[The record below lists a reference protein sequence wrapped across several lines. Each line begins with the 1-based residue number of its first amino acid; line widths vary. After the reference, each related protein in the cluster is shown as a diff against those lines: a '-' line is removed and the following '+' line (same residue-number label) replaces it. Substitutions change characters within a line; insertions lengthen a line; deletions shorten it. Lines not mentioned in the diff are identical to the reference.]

1 MSPGQSRPQG
11 GHGVSWNW
19 GPTRISEESPSKSWN
34 QNVGNVGPK
43 NAHVE
48 RSDLAKRFFIAGWE
62 RERAESQER
71 EGERGRGLNTPQW
84 DSA

>member
-1 MSPGQSRPQG
+1 LLAEIGIYRE
-11 GHGVSWNW
+11 
-19 GPTRISEESPSKSWN
+19 IPSVAFMYKCVTSQVYSSLTDLFTVRN
-34 QNVGNVGPK
+34 IGPK
-43 NAHVE
+43 SDHME

-62 RERAESQER
+62 GERAESQER